1 MNRIEGIVDIF
12 LGDGISRGRDE
23 RQLSL
28 PFFLILKALSE
39 PPEQFPLLRYRQ
51 RIHSSFNF
59 RQRVHE
65 QRLALAGRELQAFVW

>member
-1 MNRIEGIVDIF
+1 MVNIF

-39 PPEQFPLLRYRQ
+39 PPELFPLLRYRQ